1 MKIARALLIL
11 VIGGILFA
19 ASAPALAENASALY
33 QEGLMKEN
41 GEGDL
46 DAAIEVY
53 RKIVSEHADTTEVAA
68 KAQLRIG
75 MCYEKLGREQAT
87 EAYQK
92 VIERFPGEAE
102 IVQQAR
108 ERLQALAESGKVKR
122 PEIGA
127 GPEKTKAV
135 IAELDRKRE
144 RVQSYRSVLSTSM
157 EMMGNSVTTTGKMLF
172 RRPDLMRMETNGAT
186 PAQFSINIFDGKINW
201 TYQPQMN
208 MAMKVEIERIRS
220 EFPEFNVNNSLFE
233 SFQGLDKGRVQYI
246 RNATFA
252 DEEVAVFQGYMD
264 DKMAQMGLGS
274 IQPAWVEV
282 WVGMED
288 GLLRRMVMYRESG
301 EEMMIIEA
309 EIEEINPSIPDSAF
323 VFSPPE
329 GAKVMDMTEGT
340 LNMLRQAR
348 PQEPAG
354 EETEG
359 SNSEA
364 VEEVI
369 KEIGEKREKVE
380 SYRSR
385 VTQKM
390 QMMGAMMTLET
401 EEWSSG
407 KKFRREATNSM
418 MPTGKT
424 IAISDEQVLWTYMP
438 SMNMVQK
445 MDMQR
450 MKEVKEEMKKDEP
463 ESESSSFH
471 GMEKET
477 IQYLGRG
484 VLEGEEVHLFKG
496 ESEKI
501 PKELNRL
508 QLERVE
514 IWIGAEDGLVRKKV
528 GYNSEDKEVM
538 TEIRSDVEINLSLPD
553 SLFIFTPP
561 EGIQVMDITDSAIDM
576 AKKMKAGVKAE
587 KAEER

>member
-1 MKIARALLIL
+1 MKIAHMLLIAI
-11 VIGGILFA
+11 IGGFLFT
-19 ASAPALAENASALY
+19 ASSPVLAENASALY

-41 GEGDL
+41 GEGNL
-46 DAAIEVY
+46 DAAIELY
-53 RKIVSEHADTTEVAA
+53 RKIVSEHADTAEVAA
-68 KAQLRIG
+68 RAQFRIG

-108 ERLQALAESGKVKR
+108 ERLQALAQAGKVKR

-144 RVQSYRSVLSTSM
+144 SVQSFRSVLSTSM

-172 RRPDLMRMETNGAT
+172 RRPDLLRMETSGAT
-186 PAQFSINIFDGKINW
+186 PAQLSINIFDGEFNW

-208 MAMKVEIERIRS
+208 MVMKIEIERIRS
-220 EFPEFNVNNSLFE
+220 EFPDFGVNNSFFE

-246 RNATFA
+246 RNTTFA
-252 DEEVAVFQGYMD
+252 DEEVAVFQGHTD
-264 DKMAQMGLGS
+264 GKMAQMGLGS
-274 IQPAWVEV
+274 MQPAWIEV

-288 GLLRRMVMYRESG
+288 GLLRRMVMFRENG
-301 EEMMIIEA
+301 EEIMVMEM
-309 EIEEINPSIPDSAF
+309 EMEEINPTIPDTAF

-329 GAKVMDMTEGT
+329 GAQVMDMTDGT

-348 PQEPAG
+348 AQEPAG
-354 EETEG
+354 EESEE
-359 SNSEA
+359 SNREA
-364 VEEVI
+364 VEAVI
-369 KEIGEKREKVE
+369 KEIEEKREAVQ

-390 QMMGAMMTLET
+390 QMMGTMMTMET

-407 KKFRREATNSM
+407 KKSRREITNSM

-424 IAISDEQVLWTYMP
+424 ITVGDEQVLWTYMP
-438 SMNMVQK
+438 SIKMLQK

-450 MKEVKEEMKKDEP
+450 AREAKESMEKEESEQ
-463 ESESSSFH
+463 ESEPGSFH
-471 GMEKET
+471 GMERTE
-477 IQYLGRG
+477 IQYLGRE
-484 VLEGEEVHLFKG
+484 VLEGEEVHQLKG
-496 ESEKI
+496 KSAKI
-501 PKELNRL
+501 PEELKRL

-514 IWIGAEDGLVRKKV
+514 IWIGVEDGLVRKKL
-528 GYNSEDKEVM
+528 GYDSEGKEVM
-538 TEIRSDVEINLSLPD
+538 AEIRTNVEINPSLPD

-561 EGIQVMDITDSAIDM
+561 EGVQVMDITDSAIDM
-576 AKKMKAGVKAE
+576 AKKMKAQVEASK
-587 KAEER
+587 K

>member
-122 PEIGA
+122 PEVGA

-445 MDMQR
+445 MDMER
-450 MKEVKEEMKKDEP
+450 LKEGKEEMEKDEP

>member
-1 MKIARALLIL
+1 MKISHVLLIAI
-11 VIGGILFA
+11 VGGFLLTA
-19 ASAPALAENASALY
+19 PSPASAENASALY

-68 KAQLRIG
+68 RAQLRIG

-108 ERLQALAESGKVKR
+108 ERLQALAEAGKTKR

-135 IAELDRKRE
+135 VAELDRKRE

-172 RRPDLMRMETNGAT
+172 RRPDLMRMETAGST
-186 PAQFSINIFDGKINW
+186 PAQLSINVFDGEFNW
-201 TYQPQMN
+201 TYQPQMK
-208 MAMKVEIERIRS
+208 MAMKIEIEKIRS
-220 EFPEFNVNNSLFE
+220 EFPDFGVNNSLFE
-233 SFQGLDKGRVQYI
+233 SFQGLDEGRIRYI
-246 RNATFA
+246 RNTTFA
-252 DEEVAVFQGYMD
+252 DEEVAVFQGETD
-264 DKMAQMGLGS
+264 GKMAQMGLGGM
-274 IQPAWVEV
+274 QAAWVEV

-301 EEMMIIEA
+301 EEMMIMEV
-309 EIEEINPSIPDSAF
+309 EMQEINPSIPDSTF

-329 GAKVMDMTEGT
+329 GVKVMDMTEGT
-340 LNMLRQAR
+340 LNMLRQAQ
-348 PQEPAG
+348 PQEPTG
-354 EETEG
+354 EESEE
-359 SNSEA
+359 SNSEG
-364 VEEVI
+364 VEAIIE
-369 KEIGEKREKVE
+369 EIGKKREGVE

-390 QMMGAMMTLET
+390 QMMGAMMTMET

-407 KKFRREATNSM
+407 KKSRRETTNSM

-424 IAISDEQVLWTYMP
+424 IAISNEEVLWTYMP
-438 SMNMVQK
+438 SMKMVQK

-450 MKEVKEEMKKDEP
+450 VKETKESMEKDEP
-463 ESESSSFH
+463 ESKSDSFH
-471 GMEKET
+471 GMEKAT

-484 VLEGEEVHLFKG
+484 VLEGEEVHRLKG
-496 ESEKI
+496 KSAKI
-501 PKELNRL
+501 PQELNRL
-508 QLERVE
+508 QLDRIE
-514 IWIGAEDGLVRKKV
+514 IWIGAEDGLVRKKL
-528 GYNSEDKEVM
+528 GYDSEDKEVM
-538 TEIRSDVEINLSLPD
+538 TEIRTDIEINPSLPD

-576 AKKMKAGVKAE
+576 ARKMK
-587 KAEER
+587 ERVE

>member
-68 KAQLRIG
+68 RAQLRIG

>member
-1 MKIARALLIL
+1 MKISHVLLIA
-11 VIGGILFA
+11 VIGVILLT
-19 ASAPALAENASALY
+19 ASSPVLAENASALY
-33 QEGLMKEN
+33 QEGLMKET

-46 DAAIEVY
+46 DAAIELY
-53 RKIVSEHADTTEVAA
+53 REIVSKHADTTEVAA
-68 KAQLRIG
+68 RAQLRIG

-108 ERLQALAESGKVKR
+108 ERLQALAEAGKVNR
-122 PEIGA
+122 PEVGA

-172 RRPDLMRMETNGAT
+172 RRPDLMRMETSGAI

-220 EFPEFNVNNSLFE
+220 EFPDFNVNNSLFE
-233 SFQGLDKGRVQYI
+233 SFQGLEKGRVQYI
-246 RNATFA
+246 RNTTFA

-301 EEMMIIEA
+301 EEMMIIEV
-309 EIEEINPSIPDSAF
+309 EMEEINPSIPDSTF
-323 VFSPPE
+323 VFNPPK

-340 LNMLRQAR
+340 LNMMRQAR
-348 PQEPAG
+348 TKEPEG
-354 EETEG
+354 EESEEA
-359 SNSEA
+359 SSEA
-364 VEEVI
+364 VEAVI
-369 KEIGEKREKVE
+369 KEIGEKREAAQ

-390 QMMGAMMTLET
+390 QMMGTMMNIET

-407 KKFRREATNSM
+407 KKSRREMTNSM

-424 IAISDEQVLWTYMP
+424 IAVGDEQVLWTYMP
-438 SMNMVQK
+438 SMKMVQK

-450 MKEVKEEMKKDEP
+450 VKEAKEEMEKA
-463 ESESSSFH
+463 ESEEEPGSFH
-471 GMEKET
+471 GMERET
-477 IQYLGRG
+477 IQYLGRD
-484 VLEGEEVHLFKG
+484 VLEGEEVHVFKG
-496 ESEKI
+496 ESAKI
-501 PKELNRL
+501 PQELKRL
-508 QLERVE
+508 QLKRVE
-514 IWIGAEDGLVRKKV
+514 IWIGVEDGLVRKKL

-538 TEIRSDVEINLSLPD
+538 TEIRTDVEINPSLPD

-561 EGIQVMDITDSAIDM
+561 EGVQVMDITDSAIDM
-576 AKKMKAGVKAE
+576 AQKMKASK
-587 KAEER
+587 K

>member
-1 MKIARALLIL
+1 MKISHVLLIAVVG
-11 VIGGILFA
+11 VILLTV
-19 ASAPALAENASALY
+19 SSPALAENASALY

-122 PEIGA
+122 PEVGA

>member
-122 PEIGA
+122 PEVGA

>member
-1 MKIARALLIL
+1 
-11 VIGGILFA
+11 
-19 ASAPALAENASALY
+19 
-33 QEGLMKEN
+33 
-41 GEGDL
+41 
-46 DAAIEVY
+46 
-53 RKIVSEHADTTEVAA
+53 
-68 KAQLRIG
+68 
-75 MCYEKLGREQAT
+75 
-87 EAYQK
+87 
-92 VIERFPGEAE
+92 
-102 IVQQAR
+102 
-108 ERLQALAESGKVKR
+108 
-122 PEIGA
+122 
-127 GPEKTKAV
+127 
-135 IAELDRKRE
+135 
-144 RVQSYRSVLSTSM
+144 
-157 EMMGNSVTTTGKMLF
+157 
-172 RRPDLMRMETNGAT
+172 
-186 PAQFSINIFDGKINW
+186 
-201 TYQPQMN
+201 